1 MPLKI
6 RIFFFFFFTSSNPIL
21 FFRGREPEQKE
32 RQRYINCSHNT
43 TESLMYSNGSRIVNV
58 SLDTLT
64 TVRLLL
70 CSQIQLNVFK
80 DLLWS
85 ERSAAFSCALVEY

>member
-1 MPLKI
+1 MSL
-6 RIFFFFFFTSSNPIL
+6 RITIFKKALFLFL
-21 FFRGREPEQKE
+21 FFPGREREQNE
-32 RQRYINCSHNT
+32 RQRYINCSHIT
-43 TESLMYSNGSRIVNV
+43 IESLMYSNGSRIVNV
-58 SLDTLT
+58 SLGTLT

>member
-1 MPLKI
+1 
-6 RIFFFFFFTSSNPIL
+6 
-21 FFRGREPEQKE
+21 
-32 RQRYINCSHNT
+32 
-43 TESLMYSNGSRIVNV
+43 MYSNGSRIVNV
-58 SLDTLT
+58 SLGTLT

-70 CSQIQLNVFK
+70 RSQIQLNVFK

>member
-1 MPLKI
+1 MNYSQST
-6 RIFFFFFFTSSNPIL
+6 R
-21 FFRGREPEQKE
+21 
-32 RQRYINCSHNT
+32 
-43 TESLMYSNGSRIVNV
+43 ESLMYSNGSRLINV
-58 SLDTLT
+58 SLGTLT
-64 TVRLLL
+64 TVRLLP